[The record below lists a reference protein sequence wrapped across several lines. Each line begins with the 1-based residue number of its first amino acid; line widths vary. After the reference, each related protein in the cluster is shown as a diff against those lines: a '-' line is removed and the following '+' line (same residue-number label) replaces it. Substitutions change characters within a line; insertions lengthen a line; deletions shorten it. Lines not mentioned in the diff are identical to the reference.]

1 MRAPA
6 VGKVRPVGFGWG
18 GLNPRAL
25 VLAGLA
31 ESLQLFAAAAL
42 AGLLIIGLAAHL
54 LAEPASLAKF
64 AEPTNSLLNRLTGAN
79 P

>member
-1 MRAPA
+1 M
-6 VGKVRPVGFGWG
+6 
-18 GLNPRAL
+18 
-25 VLAGLA
+25 LAGLA

-42 AGLLIIGLAAHL
+42 AGLLIVSLAAHF

-64 AEPTNSLLNRLTGAN
+64 AEPSNGLLNRLTGAN